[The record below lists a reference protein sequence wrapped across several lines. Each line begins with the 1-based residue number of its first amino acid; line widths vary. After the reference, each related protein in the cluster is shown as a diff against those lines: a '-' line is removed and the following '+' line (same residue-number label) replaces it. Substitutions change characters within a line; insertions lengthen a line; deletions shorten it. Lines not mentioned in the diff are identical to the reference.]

1 MDDIFPND
9 GTSLRM
15 GGIFFNLERKEELTC
30 SGKMGMVAIYL
41 LYSLWFPFDNLWSAI
56 QGVRGKVPIVGE
68 EMLIFIL
75 FYRTPGKM

>member
-56 QGVRGKVPIVGE
+56 QGVRGKLPIVRGKC
-68 EMLIFIL
+68 IFFL
-75 FYRTPGKM
+75 FYRTTGKM